1 MAAIT
6 HCERGVTEVS
16 QQVESAAVHRAT
28 IANARIR
35 DLEDELR
42 AERERRG
49 LAVVQAVDE
58 GVSYRTLAR
67 RMKCAYATVYKIVT
81 DWA

>member
-16 QQVESAAVHRAT
+16 QQVGSSAVNRAA

-49 LAVVQAVDE
+49 RAVVQAVDE
-58 GVSYRTLAR
+58 GVSYRVLAN